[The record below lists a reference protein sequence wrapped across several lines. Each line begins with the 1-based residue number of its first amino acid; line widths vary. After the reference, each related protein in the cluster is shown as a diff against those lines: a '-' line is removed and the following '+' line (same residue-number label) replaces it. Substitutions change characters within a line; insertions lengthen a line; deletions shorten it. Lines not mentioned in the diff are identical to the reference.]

1 MVRTDEYQERFQ
13 SIISAWLPPEND
25 VHGETVLLVDG
36 NKRYIRKDGLVCV
49 TIVKAKDGTSE
60 IDADFRL
67 EQALLD
73 DVSKALVVSRQPS
86 AITVVNDDTKALIA
100 SSVSENTLRNY
111 RYWSKEIEAW
121 LGGRSLD
128 DGLLAEYITGL
139 HAQGKSPAT
148 ISQAV
153 AAVRWQ
159 AKNQGIKIVGE
170 VTTRTLAGI
179 RREGKDRGRGQV
191 DGLTWSDVE
200 RVCAFAEMDG
210 SVAGLRDSALIR
222 LMSDCLLRVSEA
234 VAVNVEDVKDKTLIV
249 RSSKSDQEGVGET
262 LYVTSD
268 TRRIINRYRAKAGIE
283 GGALFRRVV
292 RGDHVQVGRLTARS
306 ARRQITYWAEL
317 AGVEGFISGHSLRVG
332 SAVSLAQAGASVV
345 DMQVA
350 GRWKSSQMPA
360 HYAKAE
366 LAERGAI
373 ARFKEKREGDRL

>member
-1 MVRTDEYQERFQ
+1 MIRTDEYEARFQ
-13 SIISAWLPPEND
+13 SIISAWLPPED
-25 VHGETVLLVDG
+25 DMHGETVLLIDG

-49 TIVKAKDGTSE
+49 TIVKAKDGTSA

-67 EQALLD
+67 EQSLLD
-73 DVSKALVVSRQPS
+73 EVSKAPVVSRQPS

-111 RYWSKEIEAW
+111 RYWSKEIETW

-159 AKNQGIKIVGE
+159 AKNAGIEIVGE

-191 DGLTWSDVE
+191 EGLTWADVE
-200 RVCAFAEMDG
+200 RVCAFAEMDK
-210 SVAGLRDSALIR
+210 SIAGLRDSALIR

-234 VAVNVEDVKDKTLIV
+234 VAVDVEDLKDKTLIV
-249 RSSKSDQEGVGET
+249 KSSKTDQEGVGET

-268 TRRIINRYRAKAGIE
+268 TRRIINRYIAKAGIE

-306 ARRQITYWAEL
+306 ARRQIIYWSEL

-332 SAVSLAQAGASVV
+332 SAVSLAKAGASVV
-345 DMQVA
+345 EMQVA

-373 ARFKEKREGDRL
+373 ARFKEKRGGG

>member
-1 MVRTDEYQERFQ
+1 M
-13 SIISAWLPPEND
+13 
-25 VHGETVLLVDG
+25 
-36 NKRYIRKDGLVCV
+36 
-49 TIVKAKDGTSE
+49 
-60 IDADFRL
+60 
-67 EQALLD
+67 
-73 DVSKALVVSRQPS
+73 SRQPS

-159 AKNQGIKIVGE
+159 ARNNGVEIVGE

-191 DGLTWSDVE
+191 EGLTWADVE
-200 RVCAFAEMDG
+200 RVCAFAEMDK
-210 SVAGLRDSALIR
+210 SIAGLRDSALIR

-234 VAVNVEDVKDKTLIV
+234 VGVDVEDLKDKTLIV
-249 RSSKSDQEGVGET
+249 KSSKTDQEGVGET

-268 TRRIINRYRAKAGIE
+268 TRRVINRYIAKAGIE
-283 GGALFRRVV
+283 GGALFRSVK
-292 RGDHVQVGRLTARS
+292 RGDHIQARRLTSRS
-306 ARRQITYWAEL
+306 ARRLITYWAEL

-350 GRWKSSQMPA
+350 GRWKSSTMPA

-373 ARFKEKREGDRL
+373 ARFKEKRGQR

>member
-1 MVRTDEYQERFQ
+1 MISTDEYEERFQ
-13 SIISAWLPPEND
+13 SIISAWLPPETD
-25 VHGETVLLVDG
+25 AHGETVLLMDG
-36 NKRYIRKDGLVCV
+36 NKRHIRKDGLVCV
-49 TIVKAKDGTSE
+49 SIVKAKDGTSE
-60 IDADFRL
+60 IDSDFRL
-67 EQALLD
+67 EQALLSE
-73 DVSKALVVSRQPS
+73 VSKAPVVSRQPS
-86 AITVVNDDTKALIA
+86 AITAVSDDTKALIT

-111 RYWSKEIEAW
+111 RFWSKAIETW

-128 DGLLAEYITGL
+128 DGLLADYITGL
-139 HAQGKSPAT
+139 HAGGKAPST
-148 ISQAV
+148 IAQAV

-159 AKNQGIKIVGE
+159 AKNAGTEIVGE
-170 VTTRTLAGI
+170 VTTRTLKGI
-179 RREGKDRGRGQV
+179 RREGKDRGRGQT

-200 RVCAFAEMDG
+200 RVCAFAEMDK
-210 SVAGLRDSALIR
+210 SIAGLRDSALIR

-234 VAVNVEDVKDKTLIV
+234 VAVNLEDLKDKTLTV
-249 RSSKSDQEGVGET
+249 KSSKTDQEGVGET

-268 TRRIINRYRAKAGIE
+268 TRRIINRYIAKAGIE

-292 RGDHVQVGRLTARS
+292 RGDHVQVGGLTARS
-306 ARRQITYWAEL
+306 ARRQIIYWSEL

-332 SAVSLAQAGASVV
+332 SAVSLAKAGASVV

-373 ARFKEKREGDRL
+373 ARFKEKRRGG